1 MFSLLNYEPRV
12 LHVRLCT
19 KMRDDYKFEKRVIIA
34 NVACQSIGLVLL
46 SSVNFAEHYPRKS
59 CRDLEPRRQDRVSS
73 FPCLLRLL
81 IATSISRAMSYLER
95 RVQGQDISPHL
106 ILTFLK
112 RFKACSTLLSRPL
125 YPHAILHEYKQS

>member
-46 SSVNFAEHYPRKS
+46 SSVNFAEHPLES
-59 CRDLEPRRQDRVSS
+59 CVNIIHVNLVE
-73 FPCLLRLL
+73 
-81 IATSISRAMSYLER
+81 I
-95 RVQGQDISPHL
+95 
-106 ILTFLK
+106 
-112 RFKACSTLLSRPL
+112 
-125 YPHAILHEYKQS
+125 